1 MCSLKK
7 KGRSFGLLLLLLY
20 LTSYTGTDVK
30 DIFRLKGSPQGV
42 KELQIIFNSPDRY
55 GKGVDWTP
63 YTVHDAAD
71 ILLRYLISLPEP
83 IVPLDFYE
91 RFREPLRSYLPQL
104 GGNISIQIQ
113 ISGASIHGKY
123 ISMYQRMVTE
133 LPPLNRQLLLYL
145 LDLLA
150 VFASR
155 SAINEMGAVQLSA
168 IFQPGLL
175 SHPTHSLSPEETRL
189 SQDVLIFL
197 IDNQDSFLIGMSGTA
212 ADEETLKEVQS
223 NPPAQQISTSSTGIA
238 TSEDVS
244 SSTNAASDNQDKSLT
259 VLSSA
264 GEDTMKEVQS
274 SPQVQQ
280 SSISNL
286 QIPTS
291 ETIYPGNITANGVDL
306 NNITPSK
313 KSRSLPSSHP
323 PKISGSSDLIDY
335 FKLDVIFDPTDSK
348 TTIETTETS
357 DRAQGRR
364 QVRVIKRWKQ
374 IKNIGRGSFGKVWV
388 ESDQG
393 DPTNRRAVKEISKD
407 GGTNTSALVVDYTRE
422 LVALG
427 RLSKVL

>member
-1 MCSLKK
+1 MVGRCGAFLKE
-7 KGRSFGLLLLLLY
+7 KGKVLWTTIIVTLSDLI
-20 LTSYTGTDVK
+20 TGTDVK

-42 KELQIIFNSPDRY
+42 QELQIIFTSPDRY
-55 GKGVDWTP
+55 GKGVDWTS

-145 LDLLA
+145 LDILA

-175 SHPTHSLSPEETRL
+175 SHPTHSLNPEETRL

-197 IDNQDSFLIGMSGTA
+197 IDNQDIFLIGMSGTA

-223 NPPAQQISTSSTGIA
+223 NPPAQQISISSTGIV

-264 GEDTMKEVQS
+264 GEDTMKRCKVV
-274 SPQVQQ
+274 PKF
-280 SSISNL
+280 SNL
-286 QIPTS
+286 VSPTYRFRPLKLSIPVILLLTALTS
-291 ETIYPGNITANGVDL
+291 TTL
-306 NNITPSK
+306 RLL
-313 KSRSLPSSHP
+313 KSLLVYLLHTLPR
-323 PKISGSSDLIDY
+323 
-335 FKLDVIFDPTDSK
+335 F
-348 TTIETTETS
+348 
-357 DRAQGRR
+357 
-364 QVRVIKRWKQ
+364 
-374 IKNIGRGSFGKVWV
+374 
-388 ESDQG
+388 
-393 DPTNRRAVKEISKD
+393 
-407 GGTNTSALVVDYTRE
+407 
-422 LVALG
+422 LVA
-427 RLSKVL
+427 RT